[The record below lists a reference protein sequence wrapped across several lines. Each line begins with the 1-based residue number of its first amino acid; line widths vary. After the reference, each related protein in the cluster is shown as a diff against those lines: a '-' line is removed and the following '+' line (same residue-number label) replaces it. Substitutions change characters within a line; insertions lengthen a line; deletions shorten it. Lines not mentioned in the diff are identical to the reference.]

1 MKSVLEC
8 AFSSAVTQSDKDA
21 ASTCETRWPEPTAR
35 IAQCCSTSS
44 EMTTGKDRSGLAEMA
59 FLIGMQA
66 GYELGV
72 AHPPPAE
79 TVLRIL
85 VVVFILEPTRAPLP
99 AGQRYR

>member
-1 MKSVLEC
+1 MMHSTFHITTEMMKSVLEC

-21 ASTCETRWPEPTAR
+21 AKHLRSTLVGTHGAY
-35 IAQCCSTSS
+35 SS
-44 EMTTGKDRSGLAEMA
+44 VLFDILEMTTGKDRTGLAEMA

-79 TVLRIL
+79 TVL
-85 VVVFILEPTRAPLP
+85 
-99 AGQRYR
+99 